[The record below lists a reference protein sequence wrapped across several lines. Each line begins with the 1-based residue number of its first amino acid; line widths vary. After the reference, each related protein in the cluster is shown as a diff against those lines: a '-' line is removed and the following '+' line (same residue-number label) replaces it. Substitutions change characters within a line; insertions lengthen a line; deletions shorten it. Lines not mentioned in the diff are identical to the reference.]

1 MLPTGFGDDVYDLW
15 LWDDALASWYD
26 TDTDLFGGVTF
37 DFGTAVDRF
46 RILGIETSEMV
57 DPTDGSAFV
66 TALTFD
72 SAGTININQN
82 AITEFVGGTQAVSAP
97 AGLGIFALS
106 LLVLFRSRKRRA

>member
-1 MLPTGFGDDVYDLW
+1 MGGDTYD
-15 LWDDALASWYD
+15 
-26 TDTDLFGGVTF
+26 FI
-37 DFGTAVDRF
+37 TAVDRF

-57 DPTDGSAFV
+57 DPNDPTAFV

-82 AITEFVGGTQAVSAP
+82 AITEFVDGPQAVSAP

-106 LLVLFRSRKRRA
+106 LLVFLRARKRRA